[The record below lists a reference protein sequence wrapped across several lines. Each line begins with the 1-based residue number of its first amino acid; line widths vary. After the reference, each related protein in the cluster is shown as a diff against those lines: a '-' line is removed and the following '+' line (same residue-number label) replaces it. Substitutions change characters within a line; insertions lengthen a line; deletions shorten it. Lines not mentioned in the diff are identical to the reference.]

1 MLKKTDIKIIQKIS
15 AHNTSICYGR
25 DKRYIVIHYT
35 AGVTSRTGSAVNT
48 AAYFAGMAKGASADF
63 IVDDTDIV
71 QYNPDLDNRYCW
83 HCGDRKNPYSKGGSF
98 YGTIKNS
105 NSIGIEV
112 CSSNSTGRITN
123 ANDGYWSFTD
133 AALDRA
139 VELTRYLMEK
149 YNISAEN
156 VVRHYDVSG
165 KLCPGIIG
173 WNTDSGDESKWL
185 AFKARLA
192 EPENNEEDDDMDVN
206 RFRELW
212 LEMRKELQD
221 NDASAYSEDARKWA
235 VDSGLIQGGSSDEF
249 NGMWEDLMTR
259 EQLVTVLY
267 RFAQMVGKV

>member
-1 MLKKTDIKIIQKIS
+1 MLKKTDIKIIQKTS
-15 AHNTSICYGR
+15 THNTSICYGR
-25 DKRYIVIHYT
+25 NIRYIVIHYT
-35 AGVTSRTGSAVNT
+35 AGVTSKTGSAANT
-48 AAYFAGMAKGASADF
+48 AAYFAGMAEGASADF

-83 HCGDRKNPYSKGGSF
+83 HCGDRKNPYSRGGAF

-112 CSSNSTGRITN
+112 CSTNSKGKITN
-123 ANDGYWSFTD
+123 ANDGYWSFTG
-133 AALDRA
+133 AVVDRA
-139 VELTRYLMEK
+139 VELTKYLMEK
-149 YNISAEN
+149 YNIPAEN

-173 WNTDSGDESKWL
+173 WNADSGDEKEWL
-185 AFKARLA
+185 AFKARLT
-192 EPENNEEDDDMDVN
+192 EPDNKTEDDDMDVN

-235 VDSGLIQGGSSDEF
+235 VDSGLIMGGSSDEF

-259 EQLVTVLY
+259 EQLVAVLH
-267 RFAQMVGKV
+267 RFAQMIGKA